1 MSERAPSNW
10 QENELFFESQFPPD
24 AAREAAVLA
33 ASEDN
38 VLLGAVE
45 ATIHKVGGID
55 KVAKDK
61 VIDFIAEDY
70 QISIDDACRAFG
82 MALIRRTQEIQLR
95 GQGYGEA

>member
-1 MSERAPSNW
+1 MSKEAASNW
-10 QENELFFESQFPPD
+10 QENELFFESQFSPD
-24 AAREAAVLA
+24 AVREEVVLA

-45 ATIHKVGGID
+45 ASIHKVGGID

-61 VIDFIAEDY
+61 IIEFIAEDY
-70 QISIDDACRAFG
+70 RISLDDAHRAFG

-95 GQGYGEA
+95 GLGYGEA